1 MNKKHKAR
9 SLYSYKLLVP
19 ALVLYCAF
27 FVLPTIMGFGYSFT
41 DWRLD
46 RPAIHF
52 NGLKNFTRIFHDK
65 VIVLA
70 FWNTIEF
77 TALTVLMKN
86 GFGLILASLLNRKIR
101 SRNLLRGIFYLP
113 SILSAVAV
121 GVVFTAMLYPEGPLN
136 SFLRQIGLGI
146 LAKNWLDSKE
156 MVMYSISG
164 VAAWTGIGFHM
175 TIYLSGYQSISND
188 FYEAAK
194 IDGATDFQCFT
205 KISIPMLR
213 AVINMNLMLSI
224 IAGLKVFTEVF
235 IMTNGGPGNS
245 SQVLSTMVYKYF
257 GNGNWGLGTAMNTE
271 LFLLVAIVTIPL
283 LIFIRKGEVE
293 A

>member
-1 MNKKHKAR
+1 MKKKHKVR

-136 SFLRQIGLGI
+136 SFSGRSDSAFLQRTGWTARKWSCIPSPALRPGL
-146 LAKNWLDSKE
+146 AS
-156 MVMYSISG
+156 
-164 VAAWTGIGFHM
+164 
-175 TIYLSGYQSISND
+175 
-188 FYEAAK
+188 
-194 IDGATDFQCFT
+194 
-205 KISIPMLR
+205 
-213 AVINMNLMLSI
+213 
-224 IAGLKVFTEVF
+224 VFT
-235 IMTNGGPGNS
+235 
-245 SQVLSTMVYKYF
+245 
-257 GNGNWGLGTAMNTE
+257 
-271 LFLLVAIVTIPL
+271 
-283 LIFIRKGEVE
+283 
-293 A
+293 